1 VVAFFVR
8 WNGRVE
14 LTAVVNEAPVAL
26 QSRGLSEPQRV
37 FDSPMLHHKKHR
49 HPAVIFYMLERES
62 RTGHGSELGA
72 VWHRN
77 VWLRQS

>member
-1 VVAFFVR
+1 
-8 WNGRVE
+8 
-14 LTAVVNEAPVAL
+14 
-26 QSRGLSEPQRV
+26 
-37 FDSPMLHHKKHR
+37 
-49 HPAVIFYMLERES
+49 VIFYMLERES